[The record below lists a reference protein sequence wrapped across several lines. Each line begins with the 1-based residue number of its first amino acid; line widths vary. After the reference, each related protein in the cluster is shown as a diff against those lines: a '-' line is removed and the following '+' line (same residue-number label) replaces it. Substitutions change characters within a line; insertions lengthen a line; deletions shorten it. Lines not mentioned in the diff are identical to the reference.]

1 MGNANLT
8 GANPNIKSPQVN
20 LCSTTTWNG
29 IKVSEEEKATL
40 IDNDAYFAVP
50 EFCSDPDLYPGL
62 NSELCNNVG
71 DPTEWAV
78 YESKIPNSCQYNN
91 CNPGFTVQGGC
102 NGSCCSI
109 VGFSTS
115 CARTSYNA
123 NEVVCCFNDYACQ
136 NETDKCFQTP
146 ERQRTCNP
154 NYRDLTSTTCQ
165 QIVEPYCKGETLFP
179 SQSDW
184 IEMWLEDSEI
194 EINSPMELSTDVY
207 PGTIYSPEVIV
218 SERGR
223 KYPMAEKQPCLRA
236 IARNVTSGRICSWEQ
251 LQQGEVVTGNLNP
264 QGLQWS
270 KDIINTVYAKYV
282 SENGKGLL
290 TGINTDGFNR
300 DSGFYNTLWDICNK
314 IPLLCTNGNQD
325 NPQGI
330 LPELCA
336 NVTAETLAS
345 NPNVI
350 KWCACHM
357 PEEQYSPYLDKF
369 GLTKPCTPL
378 CNRPGVLP
386 AIDTDG
392 EVRYCTQSVC
402 MIDQNNIDI
411 TNSQFEGG
419 INFNNI
425 CSGCGN
431 SNISRSF
438 KQTSTTQ
445 QTTSRESEVKYTLT
459 NPPQQI
465 VSNGDYDS
473 AYGQNYDS
481 SQMSKGLTI
490 QTAFLTLEDYINDRS
505 KTYTEINGEP
515 LPLIVQFG
523 FVSVYNYLGVVGIET
538 ISSIS
543 NSSLI
548 ANKPIV
554 VAHYYKGGD
563 QISNLKPLTLT
574 GPNSS
579 VAGTTVNMTLTQ
591 IPAQV
596 FSAESVSQ
604 TTNTFNY
611 GSAQSI
617 VSTSTCSCI
626 MDGYNIQAANSIVT
640 GSANFT
646 NSCGQSKC
654 LNIDG
659 KQVSCSDT
667 KVQPRPIDS
676 VTEIEIKTA
685 RTQTEEKYSTIFYIL
700 ISIVLFIIIF
710 DIIKAFLRK
719 YH

>member
-29 IKVSEEEKATL
+29 IKVSEEEKDTL

-115 CARTSYNA
+115 CARTAYNA
-123 NEVVCCFNDYACQ
+123 NEVVCCFNDYACE
-136 NETDKCFQTP
+136 NDTDKCFQTP

-165 QIVEPYCKGETLFP
+165 QTIEPYCKGESLFP

-194 EINSPMELSTDVY
+194 EINSSMELSADVY
-207 PGTIYSPEVIV
+207 PATIYSPEVIV

-270 KDIINTVYAKYV
+270 KDIINAVYAKYV

-438 KQTSTTQ
+438 KQSSTTTQ
-445 QTTSRESEVKYTLT
+445 STTDASEFKYTL
-459 NPPQQI
+459 NNVPAQVVP
-465 VSNGDYDS
+465 NGDYFS
-473 AYGQNYDS
+473 SYGNNYDPTQLPQS
-481 SQMSKGLTI
+481 LAVQVP
-490 QTAFLTLEDYINDRS
+490 FLTLTDYNKD
-505 KTYTEINGEP
+505 KTKLFTPVNGQP
-515 LPLIVQFG
+515 LSMIVQFG
-523 FVSVYNYLGVVGIET
+523 FVSVYGYLGVVGIET
-538 ISSIS
+538 VSTKNPSPA
-543 NSSLI
+543 I
-548 ANKPIV
+548 AGTPIV
-554 VAHYYKGGD
+554 VASYYNGGNSPSG
-563 QISNLKPLTLT
+563 ITKLKLQTN
-574 GPNSS
+574 GSY
-579 VAGTTVNMTLTQ
+579 AGENGQMTLN
-591 IPAQV
+591 QV
-596 FSAESVSQ
+596 SSQDFSAESVSK
-604 TTNTFNY
+604 TTQTFNY
-611 GSAQSI
+611 GEAQSL

-626 MDGYNIQAANSIVT
+626 MDGINLQAANSVVT

-676 VTEIEIKTA
+676 VTEIEMKTA